1 MSYENN
7 NIVRIGAIYFAS
19 SFKIVALIPSG
30 PAALCLICSLTLFSL
45 HNLFCSEFMFTD
57 IGLVLR
63 SEKTDWNCRLKTSAF
78 CLGSVKAF
86 EFKSWYS

>member
-1 MSYENN
+1 MCELVQS
-7 NIVRIGAIYFAS
+7 ILLVPIL
-19 SFKIVALIPSG
+19 IVALIPSG
-30 PAALCLICSLTLFSL
+30 PAALCLICSLTWFSL

-57 IGLVLR
+57 IVMR

-86 EFKSWYS
+86 EFMSWYS